1 MFPSHYCF
9 TINLPVIPPL
19 WLKRGHHQFSWFAI
33 FVWLWSWGAMG
44 TSLWEEPGV
53 YHLLAISCIC
63 FSTCAFQKSQHLWF
77 ASQTLDLVAATH
89 VPTTTRSTE
98 MIWGGIAEDTD
109 QEFHAHEHT
118 LHSLD
123 LRVVSCKLLA
133 SGADSH
139 YWVSVSPTLNVHR
152 IQLALLGRWE
162 SPLQWW
168 VSHLDSDLLHPSF
181 HECAHHIERD
191 GSSNALPFRQDGWKY
206 HVFFLSIVF
215 INYKVTLTL
224 YAFEAVLLLYRLWY
238 LIGFEN
244 LMSITIVAS
253 VASHI
258 LCATTIA
265 LVEIMLRSS
274 NASKVDSTD
283 ASSLM
288 LGSRHVLRGLCD
300 GDLVLDRRS
309 CRIVD
314 DASCL
319 ERLLKS
325 KKKLCDTSLFD
336 LFLDT
341 ESRQRFLQF
350 LNTEDENSTGTAIP
364 RGLRVSLQG
373 TDGPVS
379 MDLFHTRIPEG
390 TTGNDYC
397 LLAMK
402 EDPEQKA
409 PPDAAPGSIPRNAF
423 ASAPSQTRTQSSSET
438 EIVNAYE
445 ELMAI
450 ALLFSNETG
459 LLDIKEVH
467 LVFHRQSWAPTIE
480 TGMPTLRRFI
490 KPSDWDRIEQMLQNV
505 INLPPANIERRCY
518 FRHPMLFRLP
528 GSSKRYICSRDTY
541 ITLGQP
547 SCYPIDPQRPIHFQ
561 MHLSSFDSTHVRRP
575 REQELEG
582 IDEEWLNLAEILGTN
597 CRSSCKRSCR
607 SESFRS
613 KVSGSARKSIVAG
626 W

>member
-1 MFPSHYCF
+1 M
-9 TINLPVIPPL
+9 
-19 WLKRGHHQFSWFAI
+19 
-33 FVWLWSWGAMG
+33 
-44 TSLWEEPGV
+44 
-53 YHLLAISCIC
+53 
-63 FSTCAFQKSQHLWF
+63 
-77 ASQTLDLVAATH
+77 
-89 VPTTTRSTE
+89 
-98 MIWGGIAEDTD
+98 
-109 QEFHAHEHT
+109 
-118 LHSLD
+118 
-123 LRVVSCKLLA
+123 
-133 SGADSH
+133 
-139 YWVSVSPTLNVHR
+139 
-152 IQLALLGRWE
+152 
-162 SPLQWW
+162 
-168 VSHLDSDLLHPSF
+168 
-181 HECAHHIERD
+181 
-191 GSSNALPFRQDGWKY
+191 
-206 HVFFLSIVF
+206 
-215 INYKVTLTL
+215 TLTL

-459 LLDIKEVH
+459 LLDIKQVH
-467 LVFHRQSWAPTIE
+467 LVFHRQSWAPNIE
-480 TGMPTLRRFI
+480 SGMPTLRRFI
-490 KPSDWDRIEQMLQNV
+490 RPSDWDRIEQMIQNV
-505 INLPPANIERRCY
+505 INLPPADIERRCY

-582 IDEEWLNLAEILGTN
+582 IDEE
-597 CRSSCKRSCR
+597 
-607 SESFRS
+607 
-613 KVSGSARKSIVAG
+613 
-626 W
+626 